1 MKFKSEIMAEADV
14 VRTLARLTHEIIERS
29 GDMKNVV
36 LMGIRRRG
44 LPLAHLIASNLERFG
59 GTKVP
64 VGYLDITLYRDDL
77 TRLSDMPDAGET
89 FFPCEVDGKCV
100 ILVDDV
106 IFTGRTARAA
116 IEAVFTHG
124 RPSMIQLLVLV
135 DRGHRELPIRPDFVG
150 KNIPT
155 ARTELVAVTVPE
167 TDGEPLSVKLYE
179 R

>member
-1 MKFKSEIMAEADV
+1 MKLKSEIMTENDV

-29 GDMKNVV
+29 GGTEDIV
-36 LMGIRRRG
+36 LIGIRRRG
-44 LPLAHLIASNLERFG
+44 LPLAHLVAANISRFEG
-59 GTKVP
+59 VSVP

-89 FFPCEVDGKCV
+89 FFPCDINGKCV

-116 IEAVFTHG
+116 IEAVFSRG

-155 ARTELVAVTVPE
+155 KRSELVAVTVPE
-167 TDGEPLSVKLYE
+167 MDGEPLSVKLFE